1 MPESIQLQQW
11 YFLYTFKKPLLN
23 LRIGFFRISCSFEY
37 IMRITLTCNK
47 VTTIDS
53 TNRSSPYYPYI
64 IYVVFMQPLK
74 HRHKNLIYIHIVIR
88 MEKSYT

>member
-23 LRIGFFRISCSFEY
+23 LRIGFFH